1 VPASPQ
7 NDSIARVLREHF
19 DTEAVDAGLRSP
31 DWQSGGIRSASSPD
45 AGMFA
50 RAIRFRQDE
59 HRRVREALA
68 RVSPEHREA
77 LELAYGVAFRERDVD
92 DGSRRR
98 ALRTSERNWRVRLRE
113 IYDFPECAV
122 VLASNLA
129 RSMFRARVATA
140 LIAADD
146 AIGPLDDRVDRL
158 RRPGEAYD
166 DTPEQRARL
175 RGAVLPPV
183 ARFEQQN
190 LGAWLLTSEAREH
203 ASAIEANALELLEQA
218 RRAFASVY
226 EPPRG
231 LPRLDAAPPRRT
243 RRVDWEKLRRQ
254 AEEDDGGGFTV

>member
-1 VPASPQ
+1 VPASPRD
-7 NDSIARVLREHF
+7 DSIARVLREHF

-98 ALRTSERNWRVRLRE
+98 APRTSERNWRVRLRE

-122 VLASNLA
+122 VLAASIVG
-129 RSMFRARVATA
+129 RSIGVT
-140 LIAADD
+140 D
-146 AIGPLDDRVDRL
+146 AGGFVDRVRL
-158 RRPGEAYD
+158 MD
-166 DTPEQRARL
+166 ARG
-175 RGAVLPPV
+175 RDGVKA
-183 ARFEQQN
+183 A
-190 LGAWLLTSEAREH
+190 
-203 ASAIEANALELLEQA
+203 ALELLEQA
-218 RRAFASVY
+218 RREFAAVY

-231 LPRLDAAPPRRT
+231 FPRLDAAPPRRT
-243 RRVDWEKLRRQ
+243 RRFDRERLRRE
-254 AEEDDGGGFTV
+254 AEEDDGGGFSI